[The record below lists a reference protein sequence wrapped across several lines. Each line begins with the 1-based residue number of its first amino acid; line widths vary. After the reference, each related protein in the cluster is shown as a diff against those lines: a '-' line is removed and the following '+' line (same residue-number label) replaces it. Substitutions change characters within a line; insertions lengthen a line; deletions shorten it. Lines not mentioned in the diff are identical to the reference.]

1 MQILTPD
8 VLCEM
13 INRYVTA
20 DEPVPE
26 PEPAPQVSPVDQVLI
41 AFGELDEEQRRQFL
55 LKLNGFL
62 TQRR

>member
-1 MQILTPD
+1 
-8 VLCEM
+8 M